1 MQSSESMTS
10 ASAKYELIDAMSSS
24 RGTRYLDENPG
35 AIDALND
42 QDLAECM
49 FTAATFGYVLVMDA
63 LWAKRGPF
71 PVVYENEEGS
81 FYGRLNG
88 EYFEPRRTKLLP
100 FASKIGRL
108 RNIFDAIRKYELKG
122 LIEPGPTYPFLFSE
136 INLSTLVA
144 IGMRRFRGQL
154 PFLSDNALHWPEL
167 AAHMEAEAQRSGM
180 LEAYMPML
188 CWATEKMIT
197 QHGANLIPL
206 RTMQQVVFR
215 EAEASGSMDTDK
227 LFTRSMDSFKADRR
241 LGDQVVIQKMVLG
254 ITPDERHSSSVG
266 LLLSTMGTEDIDYGF
281 SDSEGRVLCQTRA
294 NFLMGFDLQ
303 PGCSENEGK
312 AHQFILRGFPLGI
325 LANHVAKVCQ
335 EQFAHDLSKI
345 QHPTQFS
352 RPMQKEC
359 DAGSQSFFNL
369 NFYSSGIGQKLVGML
384 RVDQWRSLF
393 KYCSTSNLH
402 PKGLLA
408 FRDAYQMD
416 NQGIHVHINPEA
428 VFDLN
433 EAQYRFRDG
442 TVAVLTESEYDEVV
456 KNHPD
461 STCVLLNIE
470 SGHIGW
476 IYGVS
481 DEHELFNECVR
492 LHSMLQNM
500 NIWTGNGPAA
510 PDAKQ
515 ALDNLL
521 SLGGQDVKS
530 IRSMGLVAHLI
541 KLGAKDCAQ
550 AAITPEH
557 WNLIVR
563 LFDADDLRPYLAA
576 MPRQARGLVLES
588 GLGL

>member
-1 MQSSESMTS
+1 MTS

-88 EYFEPRRTKLLP
+88 QYFEPRRTKLLP

-108 RNIFDAIRKYELKG
+108 RKIFDAIRKYELKG

-136 INLSTLVA
+136 IDLSTLVA

-180 LEAYMPML
+180 LEAYLPML

-215 EAEASGSMDTDK
+215 EAEASGSMDPDK
-227 LFTRSMDSFKADRR
+227 PFTRSMASFKADRR
-241 LGDQVVIQKMVLG
+241 LNDQVVIQKMVLG
-254 ITPDERHSSSVG
+254 IAPDERHSSSVG
-266 LLLSTMGTEDIDYGF
+266 LLLSSMGTEDMDYGF
-281 SDSEGRVLCQTRA
+281 SASEGRVLCQTRA
-294 NFLMGFDLQ
+294 DFLMGFDLQ
-303 PGCSENEGK
+303 PGCSENEEQ

-345 QHPTQFS
+345 QHPTHFS

-369 NFYSSGIGQKLVGML
+369 NFYSSGIGQKLVEML

-550 AAITPEH
+550 AASTPEH

-576 MPRQARGLVLES
+576 MPRQARGLLLES